1 MSSCIRTH
9 EHRSMGGTTEHV
21 HPSFPKEVGSFHDM
35 RKTLKC
41 MQNKRIVM
49 LGDASIAEVF
59 HDVAMLLS
67 GISNEPQEDIVN
79 AYIRTATKR
88 EKGGGRET
96 WRYDLPNGVFVE
108 FHGLH
113 RRNMTLYGPNN
124 IVIRYRFTGHSD
136 LGKNLMGIDTFF
148 DRDFKEEFSCLIGV
162 NKDTFDCPRPDILL
176 LNR

>member
-1 MSSCIRTH
+1 
-9 EHRSMGGTTEHV
+9 MGGTTEHV

-124 IVIRYRFTGHSD
+124 IVIRFQR
-136 LGKNLMGIDTFF
+136 LQM
-148 DRDFKEEFSCLIGV
+148 
-162 NKDTFDCPRPDILL
+162 
-176 LNR
+176 